1 MPGFQHTE
9 RETWECGEGLGVY
22 RRSQHSGGLLAPA
35 LRNQGPG
42 GHGLV
47 CQDVPRVKTR
57 VQPYEIKDPSVGK
70 DRGQEEKKASEDGM
84 AGWHHRRSGREL
96 GNLWEMVKDR
106 EACHA
111 AVHGLQLKESDITE
125 QLNNSNVKLKRL
137 FPWKETMANLKSRDF
152 TLLTKVHIVKATV
165 FLVVIYG
172 CESWTKKKDER
183 SRSDAF
189 ELWCW
194 RRLLRVPWTAR
205 RSNQSILKEIS
216 PGCSWKD

>member
-9 RETWECGEGLGVY
+9 RETWERGEGLSVY

-42 GHGLV
+42 GRGLV

-125 QLNNSNVKLKRL
+125 QLNNSNVKLKEAFSLEGNHGKPEKQRL
-137 FPWKETMANLKSRDF
+137 HFADKGPYSQSYGF
-152 TLLTKVHIVKATV
+152 SSSHI
-165 FLVVIYG
+165 
-172 CESWTKKKDER
+172 WM
-183 SRSDAF
+183 
-189 ELWCW
+189 
-194 RRLLRVPWTAR
+194 
-205 RSNQSILKEIS
+205 
-216 PGCSWKD
+216 